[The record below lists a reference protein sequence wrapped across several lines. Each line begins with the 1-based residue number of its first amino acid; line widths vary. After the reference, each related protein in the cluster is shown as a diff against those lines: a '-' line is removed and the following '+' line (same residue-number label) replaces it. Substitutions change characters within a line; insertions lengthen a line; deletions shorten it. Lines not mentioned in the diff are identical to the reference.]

1 MVDVLIFS
9 FPHKIIS
16 IVRKRHPKVSFFV
29 LKNKCVSRKEW
40 L

>member
-16 IVRKRHPKVSFFV
+16 IVRKRHLRVSFFV
-29 LKNKCVSRKEW
+29 GEVLIDKV
-40 L
+40 